1 VTLDKESFEAEAHR
15 LVSTAQQA
23 GVILRLI
30 GALAFHRRCPQFG
43 HLQETLGRRYTDID
57 LAGYGRDVPR
67 IRQLFSSLGYRE
79 DSGVYVESEGS
90 RLVFSHPQTGL
101 HVDVFLDKLEFSHTI
116 SWNGRLE
123 VDAETVP
130 LAEMLLGKMQIVQIN
145 EKDII
150 DTIMLLLEH
159 PLGESDGDTIN
170 IDQISG
176 LTARDWGLW
185 RTLTMNLGKVAE
197 MSGRYEQLS
206 AEEQRVVRTRVG
218 EALGRI
224 EAEPKSR
231 RWKLRARI
239 GDRMKWYRDVDE
251 LGPMVHERG

>member
-1 VTLDKESFEAEAHR
+1 VTIEKEAFEAEADR
-15 LVSTAQQA
+15 LISAARQS
-23 GVILRLI
+23 GVTLRLL
-30 GALAFHRRCPQFG
+30 GALAFQRRCPRFG
-43 HLQETLGRRYTDID
+43 HLQERLGRRYTDID
-57 LAGYGRDVPR
+57 LAGYGRQVAG
-67 IRQLFSSLGYRE
+67 IRKLFSSLGYRE

-90 RLVFSHPQTGL
+90 RLVFNHTETGL

-123 VDAETVP
+123 VDDETVP
-130 LAEMLLGKMQIVQIN
+130 LAEMLLGKMQIVRIN
-145 EKDII
+145 EKDVI

-159 PLGESDGDTIN
+159 SLSGSDGDAIN
-170 IDQISG
+170 LEHIAS

-197 MSGRYEQLS
+197 MAGRYEQLS
-206 AEEQRVVRTRVG
+206 AEEQQAVRDRVG

-251 LGPMVHERG
+251 LGPMIHERG